1 MLCILKAVRNF
12 WDYLFKEWLRQ
23 VGEALLLAFL
33 VTTFIFTTVGVVG
46 NSMNPLNG
54 GALPAGSVSLQ
65 NGERVFV
72 PKYETWLVRFGLTQ
86 WRRGEI
92 AIIKPPEGTPNAV
105 AQFPILGFQFKAFF
119 IKRIVGV
126 PGDEVSIREGQLVLN
141 GQPIKETHITSL
153 ITPYPDNFPGACY
166 RDGRLSHIIMQQGTP
181 FAVDELPDYLKDL
194 PGMMMPPSSND
205 PAYPSPPLELQ
216 GERCVVGTLK
226 IAPDHYFVMGDNRTI
241 GGSEDSRTF
250 GPIAKDRIAGRSNA
264 VWWPPISRDE
274 AGNTRLNI
282 RSLPIPPAFRQP

>member
-141 GQPIKETHITSL
+141 GQPIK
-153 ITPYPDNFPGACY
+153 
-166 RDGRLSHIIMQQGTP
+166 
-181 FAVDELPDYLKDL
+181 
-194 PGMMMPPSSND
+194 
-205 PAYPSPPLELQ
+205 
-216 GERCVVGTLK
+216 
-226 IAPDHYFVMGDNRTI
+226 
-241 GGSEDSRTF
+241 
-250 GPIAKDRIAGRSNA
+250 
-264 VWWPPISRDE
+264 
-274 AGNTRLNI
+274 
-282 RSLPIPPAFRQP
+282 